1 MKNNSKVA
9 IAIFWFECINPN
21 LKDNWCFSDSHYFPK
36 YLKLVEM
43 AIIHV
48 LGSVEDEKCLS
59 LAFLKSKL
67 QAALDPHL
75 PFVIGMYSQKF
86 ILF

>member
-1 MKNNSKVA
+1 
-9 IAIFWFECINPN
+9 
-21 LKDNWCFSDSHYFPK
+21 
-36 YLKLVEM
+36 M

-67 QAALDPHL
+67 QVALDPHL